1 MNLFADTFAA
11 VTQAEKD
18 LLADLRETVAQ
29 NYRRALE
36 EIAFG
41 AIDDTETLRRLAKR
55 ALGEP

>member
-1 MNLFADTFAA
+1 MKSIFARAFAPVA
-11 VTQAEKD
+11 DD
-18 LLADLRETVAQ
+18 LERQLRETVAQ

-41 AIDDTETLRRLAKR
+41 AIDDVETLRRLARR